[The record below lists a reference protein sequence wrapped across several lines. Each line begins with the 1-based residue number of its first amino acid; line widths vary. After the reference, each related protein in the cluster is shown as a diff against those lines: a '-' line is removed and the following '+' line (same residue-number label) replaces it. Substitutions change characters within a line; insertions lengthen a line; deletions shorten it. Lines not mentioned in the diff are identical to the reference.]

1 MSPPKSASS
10 GGPESADC
18 FELVTAVCDQ
28 LRIRWAL
35 AGALAA
41 MRYRVD
47 ERTTNDIDLLVA
59 DETGLVEALVAEGFD
74 VRPYDDDGA
83 VYLIRATKTAC
94 AVDLMIPVTEYQE
107 LALQRSQDHVLTA
120 EDVIV
125 HKLIAGRPRDLS
137 DIESILASGIE
148 LDEIY
153 IEHWAEIWDV
163 SDLWTAIGQ
172 PGR

>member
-1 MSPPKSASS
+1 L
-10 GGPESADC
+10 DC
-18 FELVTAVCDQ
+18 FEIVTAVCDYLGIQ
-28 LRIRWAL
+28 WAV

-47 ERTTNDIDLLVA
+47 ERPTNDVDLLVSDDA
-59 DETGLVEALVAEGFD
+59 GLIEALVAEGFD
-74 VRPYDDDGA
+74 VRPYDDAGA

-148 LDEIY
+148 LDETY
-153 IEHWAEIWDV
+153 IEHWAEVWDV
-163 SDLWTAIGQ
+163 SDRWTAIRR
-172 PGR
+172 PDL

>member
-10 GGPESADC
+10 GGPESSDC

-107 LALQRSQDHVLTA
+107 LALQRSQDHVLT
-120 EDVIV
+120 
-125 HKLIAGRPRDLS
+125 
-137 DIESILASGIE
+137 
-148 LDEIY
+148 
-153 IEHWAEIWDV
+153 
-163 SDLWTAIGQ
+163 
-172 PGR
+172 